1 MKITTSLILVQIVML
16 VAGVFVINRT
26 ITLYAQDN
34 LKKEISASHLNIAQK
49 NIESVNEV
57 FYERILDVV
66 DWSRN
71 QSFANALEAQNTPT
85 STPKTVAE
93 AERSMK
99 KAIQDN
105 GYWKSVY
112 LLNRQGEIIASTDN
126 NNKKEELTE
135 LEIYN
140 QALRGK
146 TSYTDAILTENKKN
160 PTQFFASP
168 VESAD
173 GAIPGVLIAELN
185 WQEAMN
191 ILSID
196 KVHRVYL
203 LNSKGT
209 IIGVD
214 SKDRQHLIGK
224 NVGDKT
230 IVKQG
235 SGGGN
240 IVMTSSAIKDD
251 FESLTAYAKETG
263 YKDYQG
269 KKWSLLVE
277 SPLESAFYEVREAAR
292 NLLIVAIPASG
303 LIVIVMIFLII
314 NLISRPLANLNLTID
329 KITAGD
335 MSQRA
340 LIERDNE
347 IGKLAEKFNTM
358 AAELE
363 KNKRNI
369 EKEVDRK
376 TEELKKINKHL
387 TGREIK
393 MANLKKENKR
403 LREELRKKE

>member
-1 MKITTSLILVQIVML
+1 
-16 VAGVFVINRT
+16 
-26 ITLYAQDN
+26 
-34 LKKEISASHLNIAQK
+34 
-49 NIESVNEV
+49 
-57 FYERILDVV
+57 
-66 DWSRN
+66 
-71 QSFANALEAQNTPT
+71 
-85 STPKTVAE
+85 
-93 AERSMK
+93 
-99 KAIQDN
+99 
-105 GYWKSVY
+105 
-112 LLNRQGEIIASTDN
+112 
-126 NNKKEELTE
+126 
-135 LEIYN
+135 
-140 QALRGK
+140 
-146 TSYTDAILTENKKN
+146 
-160 PTQFFASP
+160 
-168 VESAD
+168 
-173 GAIPGVLIAELN
+173 
-185 WQEAMN
+185 MN